1 VALATLKEIKELL
14 EKITDKHDPYWE
26 RLKEDK
32 RVGVQKL
39 ITSWEKQKEKEVQ
52 LHNRFIELCIY
63 ETEIREQ
70 GYTYIAGIDEV
81 GRGPLAGPVVTAAV
95 ILPESFYLPGID
107 DSKKLSEAK
116 REQYYEIIQKQAIS
130 IGVGIIEPAEI
141 DRINIYEA
149 TKKGML
155 AAVQNLDQ
163 QPDFLLIDAMKLNVP
178 YPSKSIIKGDSKS
191 VSIAAASIIAKVT
204 RDEMMKNLDKEFPA
218 YCFASNM
225 GYGTKDHLLALET
238 EGYTIHH
245 RKSFS
250 PIKEMTTRNR
260 GI

>member
-1 VALATLKEIKELL
+1 MENATLKEIKDILDN
-14 EKITDKHDPYWE
+14 ITDKNDPYWE
-26 RLKEDK
+26 TIKEDD
-32 RVGVQKL
+32 RVGVKKM
-39 ITSWEKQKEKEVQ
+39 IAAWEKQREKELQ
-52 LHNRFIELCIY
+52 LHAHFLKMCTY
-63 ETEIREQ
+63 EKEIRKQ

-95 ILPESFYLPGID
+95 ILPENFYLPGID

-116 REQYYEIIQKQAIS
+116 REQFYEIIQKEAVS
-130 IGVGIIEPAEI
+130 IGVGIIDPAEI

-155 AAVQNLDQ
+155 AAVQNLNQ
-163 QPDFLLIDAMKLNVP
+163 QPDFLLIDAMRLEVP
-178 YPSKSIIKGDSKS
+178 YPSRSIVKGDSKS

-204 RDEMMKNLDKEFPA
+204 RDEMMRELDKEFPA
-218 YCFASNM
+218 YCFARNM
-225 GYGTKDHLLALET
+225 GYGTKEHLLALDR

-250 PIKEMTTRNR
+250 PIKEMAEENR
-260 GI
+260 SK

>member
-1 VALATLKEIKELL
+1 MANGTLKEIKARLDD
-14 EKITDKHDPYWE
+14 ITDNNDPYWE
-26 RLKEDK
+26 TIKEDK

-39 ITSWEKQKEKEVQ
+39 VTAWEKQKEKEWQ
-52 LHNRFIELCIY
+52 LHARFVELCTY
-63 ETEIREQ
+63 ETELRKQ

-95 ILPESFYLPGID
+95 ILPENFYLPGID

-116 REQYYEIIQKQAIS
+116 REQFYEIIQKEAVS
-130 IGVGIIEPAEI
+130 IGVGIIAPAEI

-155 AAVQNLDQ
+155 AALQNLDQ
-163 QPDFLLIDAMKLNVP
+163 QPDFLLIDAMKLDVP

-204 RDEMMKNLDKEFPA
+204 RDEMMRELDKEFPA
-218 YCFASNM
+218 YGFASNM
-225 GYGTKDHLLALET
+225 GYGTKEHLLALDR

-250 PIKEMTTRNR
+250 PIKEMAEENR
-260 GI
+260 SM

>member
-1 VALATLKEIKELL
+1 VANATLKEIKDILDN
-14 EKITDKHDPYWE
+14 ITDKNDPYWE
-26 RLKEDK
+26 TIKEDD
-32 RVGVQKL
+32 RVGVKKM
-39 ITSWEKQKEKEVQ
+39 IAAWEKQREKELQ
-52 LHNRFIELCIY
+52 LHAHFLKMCTY
-63 ETEIREQ
+63 EKEIRKQ

-95 ILPESFYLPGID
+95 ILPENFYLPGID

-116 REQYYEIIQKQAIS
+116 REQFYEIIQKEAVS
-130 IGVGIIEPAEI
+130 IGVGIIDPAEI

-155 AAVQNLDQ
+155 AAVQNLNQ
-163 QPDFLLIDAMKLNVP
+163 QPDFLLIDAMRLEVP
-178 YPSKSIIKGDSKS
+178 YPSRSIVKGDSKS

-204 RDEMMKNLDKEFPA
+204 RDEMMRELDKEFPA
-218 YCFASNM
+218 YCFARNM
-225 GYGTKDHLLALET
+225 GYGTKEHLLALDR

-250 PIKEMTTRNR
+250 PIKEMAEENR
-260 GI
+260 SK